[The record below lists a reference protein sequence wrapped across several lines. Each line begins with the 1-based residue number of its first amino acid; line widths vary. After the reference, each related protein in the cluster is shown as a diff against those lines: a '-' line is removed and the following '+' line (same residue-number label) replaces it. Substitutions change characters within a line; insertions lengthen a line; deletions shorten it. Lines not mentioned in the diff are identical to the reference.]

1 MSSDK
6 SSETYCWFDEL
17 FITNSPVINHTPIK
31 RSTGS
36 FDIIWINYVNV
47 YTKSSQLRS
56 CLSPSKNLTLCRA
69 EQDVACTQS
78 PQECA
83 VIAWP
88 LCLRSAPQRACSRV
102 ATNRLLIHHLMC
114 EYEYELLSVDV
125 PCMSVHTAH
134 LCSLS
139 SKGQFKVHKEC
150 L

>member
-36 FDIIWINYVNV
+36 FDVIWINYVNV

-102 ATNRLLIHHLMC
+102 ATNQLLIHHLMWAPFC
-114 EYEYELLSVDV
+114 RCAMQCIQHIYVYCHQKD
-125 PCMSVHTAH
+125 
-134 LCSLS
+134 S
-139 SKGQFKVHKEC
+139 SKFIKNVCRKQER
-150 L
+150 